1 MSEKVLKVGVVGLG
15 QIAQIMHLHYLKEL
29 PSFEIAAVCDISK
42 SLVEQVGDHYS
53 VANRYTDYR
62 RLLEQRDLDVVL
74 NVTRN
79 HFQVSLDALNAG
91 KHVMTEKPIGFNLDE
106 ADAIIDAA
114 RANKK
119 TLQVAY
125 MKRYDPSFQWAMER
139 FKQIN
144 DLRLIRVHDFGG
156 SFPINSEIYD
166 MYKGDDFPAD
176 LLKAEEEEVNAS
188 LVKAIG
194 ADRADLARLYS
205 SLLHLCTHDTIILRQ
220 AFGEPK
226 NILYVDNFEGNFVVA
241 VFDYGSGVRCV
252 WESGLV
258 LNATPWDESLTAYG
272 SDCIVR
278 VDFPFPYLQNG
289 ETVVTVK
296 EREGASFVEKHV
308 TASFD
313 EAFKRQWRHFY
324 ECVTQDKEPITSGA
338 EGRADVAL
346 LANMV
351 KAIRR

>member
-1 MSEKVLKVGVVGLG
+1 MSEQVLKVGVVGLG
-15 QIAQIMHLHYLKEL
+15 QIAQIMHLRYLKEL
-29 PSFEIAAVCDISK
+29 PTFEIAAVCDISK
-42 SLVEQVGDHYS
+42 TLVQQVGDHYG
-53 VANRYTDYR
+53 VAKRYTDYR
-62 RLLEQRDLDVVL
+62 QLLEQRDLDVVL

-79 HFQVSLDALNAG
+79 HYQVSLDALNAG

-106 ADAIIDAA
+106 ADAIIAA
-114 RANKK
+114 AKSNKRK
-119 TLQVAY
+119 LQVAY
-125 MKRYDPSFQWAMER
+125 MKRYDPSYQWAMER
-139 FKQIN
+139 FKQIK
-144 DLRLIRVHDFGG
+144 DLHLIRVHDFGG
-156 SFPINSEIYD
+156 SFPINFEIYD
-166 MYKGDDFPAD
+166 LYKGDDFPAE
-176 LLKAEEEEVNAS
+176 LIKAEDEQVNAS

-226 NILYVDNFEGNFVVA
+226 NILYVDNLDGQFVVG
-241 VFDYGSGVRCV
+241 VLDYGSGVRCV
-252 WESGLV
+252 WESGMV
-258 LNATPWDESLTAYG
+258 RDATPWDESLTAYG
-272 SDCIVR
+272 SDSIVR
-278 VDFPFPYLQNG
+278 VDFPFPYLHNG

-296 EREGASFVEKHV
+296 EREGSAFVEKHV

-313 EAFKRQWRHFY
+313 EAFKREWRHFY
-324 ECVTQDKEPITSGA
+324 ECVTQDKEPITNGA